1 MSIVRKN
8 RAVDIDE
15 LKRNEILKFLNENY
29 EFILHDDSVALK
41 EVIKIQDNIVD
52 VSCGVKVINNKIASL
67 TNGLFDFGIVN
78 GCFDCSNCD
87 NLTSLEGTPKKVRG
101 GFYCGFCKKLES
113 LKGAP
118 EKVGDYFDCSRC
130 KNLNSLKGGPKYVA
144 GYFDCSNC
152 DNLSSLEGS
161 PKEVGGTFYC
171 DNCNNLKSLEGAPK
185 VIKGEF
191 IHDDI

>member
-8 RAVDIDE
+8 RVVDIDE
-15 LKRNEILKFLNENY
+15 LKCNEILKFLNENY

-78 GCFDCSNCD
+78 GCFDCN
-87 NLTSLEGTPKKVRG
+87 
-101 GFYCGFCKKLES
+101 
-113 LKGAP
+113 
-118 EKVGDYFDCSRC
+118 
-130 KNLNSLKGGPKYVA
+130 
-144 GYFDCSNC
+144 
-152 DNLSSLEGS
+152 
-161 PKEVGGTFYC
+161 
-171 DNCNNLKSLEGAPK
+171 NCNNLKSLEGAPEKVDGYFDCSDCKNLKSLEGTPK
-185 VIKGEF
+185 VIKGRF